1 MPALDGLRALAV
13 MAVVLYHGEVSG
25 LPGGFLGVEIF
36 FVISGYLIT
45 ALLISER
52 QRTGGTAYL
61 AFWAR
66 RARRLLPALFALAA
80 VVGLV
85 WVLFV
90 PGELARIRGDFVAS
104 LTYVTNWYQILVHQS
119 YFEAIGRPSPL
130 RHLWS
135 LAVEEQFYLVWPIAL
150 AVIYRLTRG
159 RRGHIAIVTMGLA
172 LASAV
177 WAIILFT
184 PGVDPSRVYY
194 GTDTRA
200 SGVLLGAVLAI
211 VVPPWEMHARVR
223 SAGRG
228 IITALGAIGL
238 AGILYMVLRVNE
250 FDPFIYQGGFVVL
263 DLLTLAVII
272 SLVHPVSTP
281 FAKFFALPP
290 LLWVGRRSYG
300 IYLWHWPIFVLT
312 RPGVDVD
319 VNGWLLLILRLILTF
334 AVAEVSYRFVEMP
347 VRNGALSR
355 LWSGRNEPSG
365 LIPAKARRPVL
376 LGSVITLCVIIAFV
390 MATPSPASLHG
401 VDLSGASIDEVGNVV
416 EVTTTLAAVIPTS
429 ILPSASIP
437 AGGATTTTTTAPVSA
452 AGALGAATIAIGD
465 SVLLGARSSVRN
477 QLPGITVNADVGRQF
492 NVLSWLIPLL
502 QKSGDIRSNVI
513 INLGTNGPPTDNDLR
528 KALDGLGD
536 VRRVVLVT
544 TREPRSWQD
553 LTNDRLRSA
562 AEGRANV
569 VIADW
574 FAVSAGHPEFFVED
588 GVHLTVAGAD
598 AYSMT
603 LAAALR

>member
-104 LTYVTNWYQILVHQS
+104 LTYITNWYQIFVHQS
-119 YFEAIGRPSPL
+119 YFDAIGRPSPL

-135 LAVEEQFYLVWPIAL
+135 LAVEEQFYLVWPLAL
-150 AVIYRLTRG
+150 AAIYRITRG
-159 RRGHIAIVTMGLA
+159 RRGHIALVTLGLA
-172 LASAV
+172 IASAV
-177 WAIILFT
+177 WAIIVFT
-184 PGVDPSRVYY
+184 PGLDPSRVYY

-200 SGVLLGAVLAI
+200 AGVLLGAVLAI
-211 VVPPWEMHARVR
+211 VVPPWAMHARVR

-238 AGILYMVLRVNE
+238 AGILYMVVRVNE

-272 SLVHPVSTP
+272 SLVHPVNTP
-281 FAKFFALPP
+281 FSKFFALPP

-319 VNGWLLLILRLILTF
+319 VNGWLLLTLRLILTF

-347 VRNGALSR
+347 VRDGALSR
-355 LWSGRNEPSG
+355 WWAARADGGG
-365 LIPAKARRPVL
+365 LIPTRARRPML
-376 LGSVITLCVIIAFV
+376 LGSAIAVCVILAFAV
-390 MATPSPASLHG
+390 ATPSPASLHG

-416 EVTTTLAAVIPTS
+416 EVTTTLAAVIPPST
-429 ILPSASIP
+429 LPAASIP
-437 AGGATTTTTTAPVSA
+437 AVGATTTTTTAPVSA
-452 AGALGAATIAIGD
+452 AAALGAATIAIGD
-465 SVLLGARSSVRN
+465 SVLLGARSAVRN

-502 QKSGDIRSNVI
+502 RKSGDIRSNVI

-528 KALDGLGD
+528 KALDSLGD
-536 VRRVVLVT
+536 IRRVVLVT